1 MGVVFVTGWTLFLFE
16 GSFMPETVARGM
28 DLLKVLSIG
37 DKSLDY
43 THHRPILACCD

>member
-28 DLLKVLSIG
+28 DLPKVLSIG
-37 DKSLDY
+37 EKSPSL
-43 THHRPILACCD
+43 TMLTLSSTF